1 MNYLRVTDVNHL
13 TPFHLVTGKIL
24 IEVIVSDKVLI
35 EPKLEAGRP
44 INDQFPYVTN
54 EDYANNNRYVEYKR

>member
-1 MNYLRVTDVNHL
+1 LNVNPL
-13 TPFHLVTGKIL
+13 TPLHLVTGKTL